1 MHTWNHEPKGNLASK
16 LSGTAGFQLLV
27 QGRCNARPPIEDT
40 PKQMDLPAVSN
51 DATPHS
57 TFPHASPYRIPM
69 EKKAWQEGV
78 MQGITGWWYT
88 YPSEKWWSSSV
99 SLFHS
104 QYMESHKIPWFH
116 HQPDFSIWE
125 PVPKKNLL
133 KCHPKGYQAAHH
145 QCDIFHVQT
154 PGGHICGHQCLAG
167 ALGEILVRW
176 SHLWP
181 LKKSVVFKKKRQIL
195 HDLMKQCQ
203 NTNGISVTKLNLG
216 HLMVN

>member
-1 MHTWNHEPKGNLASK
+1 MNQKATWHPNCLELLASNSWSRVDAMLDRQSK
-16 LSGTAGFQLLV
+16 
-27 QGRCNARPPIEDT
+27 T
-40 PKQMDLPAVSN
+40 PQSKWTCQRSPMM
-51 DATPHS
+51 TPHS